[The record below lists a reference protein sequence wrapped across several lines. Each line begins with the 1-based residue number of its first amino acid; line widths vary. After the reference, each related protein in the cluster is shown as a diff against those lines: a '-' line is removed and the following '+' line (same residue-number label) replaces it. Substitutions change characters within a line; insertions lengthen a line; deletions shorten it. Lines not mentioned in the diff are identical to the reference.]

1 MHLNI
6 NIYYLYTYTYNVY
19 IIYLSVTIFSVCCS
33 TQSIS
38 RGLSRSR
45 PSDCVLLLLLYIHG
59 WRYVLL
65 LLYRTI
71 VRPGERPV
79 LRAIMPSGPNS
90 FGRNPPHT
98 RPAGRLKRAADLLP
112 RDCDDAAPRAII
124 AADSHAYV
132 IIIIIIIDG

>member
-1 MHLNI
+1 MYNI
-6 NIYYLYTYTYNVY
+6 PIRYDIQRVLQHAKYLARLIAV
-19 IIYLSVTIFSVCCS
+19 
-33 TQSIS
+33 
-38 RGLSRSR
+38 R
-45 PSDCVLLLLLYIHG
+45 PSDYVLLLLYIHG

-71 VRPGERPV
+71 ARPGERPV

-98 RPAGRLKRAADLLP
+98 RPAGRLKRAADHLP

-124 AADSHAYV
+124 ASDSRAYV
-132 IIIIIIIDG
+132 IIIIIIIVDG